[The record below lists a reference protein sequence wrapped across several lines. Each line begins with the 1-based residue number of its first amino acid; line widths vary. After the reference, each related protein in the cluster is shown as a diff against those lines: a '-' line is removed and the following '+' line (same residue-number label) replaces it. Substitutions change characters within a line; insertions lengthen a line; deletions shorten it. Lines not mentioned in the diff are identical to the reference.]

1 MNLYSFFIKNDL
13 TFIAKCRKIKSNLKG
28 NNMIKTRTAI
38 AGVVFATMINGFISI
53 NMFKNQSKFYSN
65 EVDKLLA
72 SNDKLHTELEEFY
85 KYGVEVNVT
94 MYQPVYPQTDNSPDI
109 TADGTKIRISKASEY
124 KFVALSRNL
133 LKRWGGP
140 FDYGDFILIKGTK
153 NKDGVYQVRD
163 TMNPK
168 WVNVVDILESINV
181 KPYKYENVHIYKMN
195 WTDNLALINNDKQS

>member
-109 TADGTKIRISKASEY
+109 TADGTRIRISKASEY

>member
-1 MNLYSFFIKNDL
+1 MKKFVRSRVIRERE
-13 TFIAKCRKIKSNLKG
+13 I
-28 NNMIKTRTAI
+28 NMISTNKAI
-38 AGVVFATMINGFISI
+38 AGVVLVTLLNGFISV
-53 NMFKNQSKFYSN
+53 NLFKEQNKFYTN
-65 EVDKLLA
+65 EVDKLLMD
-72 SNDKLHTELEEFY
+72 NQKLHTELEQFY

-94 MYQPVYPQTDNSPDI
+94 MYQPVYPQTDNTPDI
-109 TADGTKIRISKASEY
+109 TADGTRIRINKASEY

-168 WVNVVDILESINV
+168 YVNYVDILESINV
-181 KPYKYENVHIYKMN
+181 KPYKYENVQIYKMN
-195 WTDNLALINNDKQS
+195 WTDNLALIKNDKQG

>member
-1 MNLYSFFIKNDL
+1 MKKFVRSRVIRERE
-13 TFIAKCRKIKSNLKG
+13 I
-28 NNMIKTRTAI
+28 NMISTNKAI
-38 AGVVFATMINGFISI
+38 AGVVLITLLNGFISV
-53 NMFKNQSKFYSN
+53 NLFKQQNLFYTN
-65 EVDKLLA
+65 EVDKLLID
-72 SNDKLHTELEEFY
+72 NKKLHTELEQFY

-94 MYQPVYPQTDNSPDI
+94 MYQPVYPQTDNTPDI
-109 TADGTKIRISKASEY
+109 TADGTRIRINKASDY

-153 NKDGVYQVRD
+153 TKDGVYQVRD

-168 WVNVVDILESINV
+168 YVNYVDILESINV

-195 WTDNLALINNDKQS
+195 WTENLALIKNDKQS